1 MNIIIVVANNFNK
14 TAQQNGVIV
23 LDELL
28 EIMKNKKTSDIKFV
42 AGQGLNDI
50 QIDHIY
56 SLSQSKNMEDNFMYW
71 RLSRDKMLANKNE
84 SHKHNYK
91 NTLISRPERTG
102 DETFESNLIVNHENE
117 FMQDHITGEHIQ
129 GMMLIEASRQMFLA
143 VKEVFY
149 LKDFPAV
156 SKYFVIEEMNTSYK
170 NFLFPL
176 CATVRYTNV
185 ESTWIKPSHLK
196 AYGAIEILQNG
207 KVTTL
212 TEVKFSVY
220 EGTFI
225 EGKESVLASKAVLS
239 NINLMRTLAKQDT
252 SLLPRSIGV

>member
-1 MNIIIVVANNFNK
+1 MANNFNK
-14 TAQQNGVIV
+14 TAQQDRVIV
-23 LDELL
+23 LEELL
-28 EIMKNKKTSDIKFV
+28 DLIENKKTKDVNFV
-42 AGQGLNDI
+42 AGQGLSDI

-56 SLSQSKNMEDNFMYW
+56 SLSQSKNMEDSFMYW
-71 RLSRDKMLANKNE
+71 RLSRDKLLANKSE

-149 LKDFPAV
+149 LKDFPAI

-170 NFLFPL
+170 RFLFPL

-185 ESTWIKPSHLK
+185 ESTWIKPNRLK
-196 AYGAIEILQNG
+196 AHGIIEILQNG

-225 EGKESVLASKAVLS
+225 ESKESFLASKAVLS
-239 NINLMRTLAKQDT
+239 DINSMRTLAKQGA
-252 SLLPRSIGV
+252 SLLPGTMGV